1 MAKRT
6 RRTFTTDEGTRVTAA
21 NPIGTMRSNFLNRFL
36 TFRPPVTPIL
46 PDDRRTFHPDD
57 PYRAPWAS
65 PRFAAQLVVKYG
77 SGSKSKPLR
86 SKQFYQAPPATV
98 GFRRPDRVAFCI
110 KRKTRREVLLALG
123 RGGRNKRGKR
133 NYTSEFSCR

>member
-1 MAKRT
+1 MAR
-6 RRTFTTDEGTRVTAA
+6 RNGRTFTTDEGTRVTTA

-65 PRFAAQLVVKYG
+65 PRYAAQLVVKNG
-77 SGSKSKPLR
+77 RKAVFKGVKL
-86 SKQFYQAPPATV
+86 YQAPPATV
-98 GFRRPDRVAFCI
+98 GFRRPDRVAFCV

-133 NYTSEFSCR
+133 NYTSQFSCR